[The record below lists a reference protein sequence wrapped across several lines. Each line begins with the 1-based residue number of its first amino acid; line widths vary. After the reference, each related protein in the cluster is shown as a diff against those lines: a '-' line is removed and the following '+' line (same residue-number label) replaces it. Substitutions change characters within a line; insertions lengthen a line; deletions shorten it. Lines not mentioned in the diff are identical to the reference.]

1 MSESK
6 AEKCHHCVRGWVLS
20 YKNKVFESNLVLRA
34 CIFDE
39 TMTNEARRVGGD
51 ADPTSVQ
58 RLLLAMQSAHRQGKT
73 SGGKES
79 SARDQAVRVA
89 ASLSRVKGFDHVV
102 TTVGTQPHVLLRYRK
117 GSLASL
123 EAENGRLRCLAWRP
137 APGMAVGNA
146 AGSMENA
153 QEDTGESPY
162 HQETWTWTSQHVFC
176 PPDVLEKALQALR
189 NRKQLDEGKNSLEEE
204 VDCAVQTLR
213 DALTNAFGQQW
224 TVVAV
229 ELPHKKKDRNNV
241 ALAGVVTAK
250 AGRAFSLRSDKMTLI
265 AWQQSVRSEEA
276 QRLVTLAKF
285 VAVLAAMVLV
295 IIVAGLPQQLRDRV
309 LQHGLPFLAFLYLLY
324 KTVWKY
330 GVKSMKK
337 VVL

>member
-1 MSESK
+1 MCG
-6 AEKCHHCVRGWVLS
+6 ANLTRTNFVG
-20 YKNKVFESNLVLRA
+20 SNLVLCV

-51 ADPTSVQ
+51 ADATSVQ
-58 RLLLAMQSAHRQGKT
+58 RILLAMQSSHRQWKT
-73 SGGKES
+73 SGGKDS
-79 SARDQAVRVA
+79 SARDVAMRVA
-89 ASLSRVKGFDHVV
+89 ASLSRVNGFDHVV

-117 GSLASL
+117 GSLALL

-137 APGMAVGNA
+137 APGMAVGNVP
-146 AGSMENA
+146 GSMENG
-153 QEDTGESPY
+153 QEDTGGSPY
-162 HQETWTWTSQHVFC
+162 SQETWTWTSQHVFC
-176 PPDVLEKALQALR
+176 PPNVLEKAVEALR
-189 NRKQLDEGKNSLEEE
+189 NRKKLEEGKNSLEEE
-204 VDCAVQTLR
+204 VDHAIQTLR
-213 DALTNAFGQQW
+213 DALTDAFGRQW

-229 ELPHKKKDRNNV
+229 ELPQKEKDRKNV

-250 AGRAFSLRSDKMTLI
+250 TGRAFSFRSNKMVLI

-276 QRLVTLAKF
+276 QRWVTLSKF
-285 VAVLAAMVLV
+285 VAALAAMILV
-295 IIVAGLPQQLRDRV
+295 ILVAGLPQQLRDRV

-330 GVKSMKK
+330 GVKSVKK